1 VEFEVLGPITL
12 VSGARAIPVPGRL
25 RRILLGVLL
34 ADANHFVRADVL
46 ADVLWDGDPDRRAV
60 RKLHWH
66 VHKLRSALPE
76 RERLDSGHGG
86 YRLVVRPDELDAA
99 RFEALAARAAGEQR
113 PAERTALIREALGLW
128 HGTPYGGLDVPILAD
143 EVLRLT
149 ERRLV
154 LLEQLHQAEL
164 DLGRHAAV
172 VAELAGLVRRYPLRE
187 RLHYLLMMALSLDGR
202 RAEALDAYRGARRVL
217 VRQLGLEPGRALR
230 ELERRILAD
239 GPVACTAT
247 GPSGGDQM
255 TRR

>member
-1 VEFEVLGPITL
+1 MKFEVLGPITL
-12 VSGARAIPVPGRL
+12 TSGARTIPVPGRL

-34 ADANHFVRADVL
+34 AEANHFVRADVL
-46 ADVLWDGDPDRRAV
+46 ADALWNGEPDRRAV

-86 YRLVVRPDELDAA
+86 YRLVVRPGELDAG
-99 RFEALAARAAGEQR
+99 RFEALAAQAAGEPR
-113 PAERTALIREALGLW
+113 PAERIAVIREALGMW

-143 EVLRLT
+143 EALRLS

-172 VAELAGLVRRYPLRE
+172 AAELTGLVRRYPLRE

-202 RAEALDAYRGARRVL
+202 RAEALAAYHRARRVL

-230 ELERRILAD
+230 ELELRILAD
-239 GPVACTAT
+239 GPAARSAAD
-247 GPSGGDQM
+247 PSGGI
-255 TRR
+255 R